1 MVADKIIE
9 REEVPFPHVEPTN
22 DIAIKLYEKLGFRIR
37 TEVDVA
43 MIKSE
48 A

>member
-1 MVADKIIE
+1 MVAYNIIE
-9 REEVPFPHVEPTN
+9 REEVPFLHVKPTN

-37 TEVDVA
+37 TEVEVA